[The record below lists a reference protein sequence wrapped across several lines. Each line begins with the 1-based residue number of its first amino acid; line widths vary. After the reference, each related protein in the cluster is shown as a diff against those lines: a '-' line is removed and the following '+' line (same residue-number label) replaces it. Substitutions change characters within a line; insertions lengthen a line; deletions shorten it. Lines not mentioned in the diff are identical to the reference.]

1 MRDLHEGVSNNK
13 NATRGGIKFIDS
25 MLIKIVHFITF
36 KLLIFIDYKMKKK
49 RISLPENMLGLD

>member
-49 RISLPENMLGLD
+49 KN